1 MFKFF
6 KKKQEPNVDNITPEE
21 KPKNKRKKLGLFFWL
36 MLALGS
42 ILFGAVGAQMI
53 NENFYTTDIS
63 TFSLPTDNG
72 QWIEGTVFKP
82 ETATS
87 ANPAPA
93 VIFCPGFQRTKESH
107 YDIALEIA
115 RRGMV
120 CYIIDPYNQGDSSA
134 TMNTSASSAEGGAY
148 GVIPLVNYLYD
159 TGNINYIQKDNIHIV
174 GHSAGGNSTMTAGVY
189 FSNLAGGVFEDCK
202 IKSIY
207 ISGYIRNIIDVEYE
221 IDDTTGEYALD
232 ENGYYKFTEIGWESS
247 KVASLAINVGFGYCK
262 DDEGAWQNI
271 NFTGDITRPDSI
283 EAIALATSGGVHT
296 ELRKTGIEDGKIYG
310 QPIDGTMKVGYQEN
324 SLHGVQPFDVRA
336 TSHILYFL
344 DYVTMANTTI
354 NPNDQIWMWKQ
365 FFQLIMVVGLFLV
378 ITPMAVFIA
387 KIPVFKGVV
396 IKPRIVDEIQRG
408 DMNVVKAS
416 PEVEKMTTTELITAS
431 KPARPKR
438 KRNWIAWAITFFI
451 GFMIACFSFVP
462 MADLSKLLFADA
474 AAHKVTWIF
483 PERMNNAV
491 MLWALLNGIVGI
503 ILYFTTFF
511 FIGGRDGEKVKD
523 LGIKIGWK
531 NFLKTI
537 VVAFL
542 TWVGFYV
549 IIALVDFCFH
559 VDARFTFVAIRVTNE
574 RYLAYSLMYF
584 PIFFVFYFS
593 LSLRLNT
600 SSITTNKG
608 KNRWLNYLIGM
619 LMNTL
624 GLILIFAIQYISI
637 ADHGLMYWTTN
648 WLFTNMLWILVP
660 LMAILPLIQMK
671 IYKHT
676 NNIWLAAM
684 VTCLIFISISMANS
698 VAHGFFN
705 F

>member
-1 MFKFF
+1 MFKF
-6 KKKQEPNVDNITPEE
+6 KKKNNTTEVSKNVEQVE
-21 KPKNKRKKLGLFFWL
+21 KQKKKKKGLFFWL
-36 MLALGS
+36 LVAIGS
-42 ILFGAVGAQMI
+42 ISVGAVGAQMI

-63 TFSLPTDNG
+63 NFCLPTDNG

-93 VIFCPGFQRTKESH
+93 VVFCPGFQRTKESH

-134 TMNTSASSAEGGAY
+134 TTNTSASSAEGGAY
-148 GVIPLVNYLYD
+148 GVIPLINYLYD
-159 TGNINYIQKDNIHIV
+159 TGNVNYIQRDSIHIV

-189 FSNLAGGVFEDCK
+189 FSNLAGGVFSECK
-202 IKSIY
+202 VKSIY

-221 IDDTTGEYALD
+221 IDDATGEYVVD
-232 ENGYYKFTEIGWESS
+232 ENGYYQFSEIGWESS

-344 DYVTMANTTI
+344 DYVTMANSSLD
-354 NPNDQIWMWKQ
+354 PNDQIWMWKQ
-365 FFQLIMVVGLFLV
+365 FFQLIMVIGLFIFIVPTACL
-378 ITPMAVFIA
+378 IA
-387 KIPVFKGVV
+387 KIPVFKSIIIRPRVV
-396 IKPRIVDEIQRG
+396 TEVNRG
-408 DMNVVKAS
+408 DMNVVLDS
-416 PEVEKMTTTELITAS
+416 PGIKELDDTELIKES
-431 KPARPKR
+431 KPNRPKR
-438 KRNWIAWAITFFI
+438 IRNWVAWAITFAI
-451 GFMIACFSFVP
+451 GATVACFSFVP
-462 MADLSKLLFADA
+462 LADLSKLLFADA
-474 AAHKVTWIF
+474 AAHKITWFF

-491 MLWALLNGIVGI
+491 MLWAALNGLVGI
-503 ILYFTTFF
+503 ILYFVTFF
-511 FIGGRDGEKVKD
+511 FVGRRDGEKIKD
-523 LGIKIGWK
+523 LGITIGWK
-531 NFLKTI
+531 NFFKTLI
-537 VVAFL
+537 VGGL
-542 TWVGFYV
+542 TWMCFYLV
-549 IIALVDFCFH
+549 IGLVDSLFH

-584 PIFFVFYFS
+584 PIFFIFYFS
-593 LSLRLNT
+593 LSLRINT
-600 SSITTNKG
+600 SSITTNKSKHG
-608 KNRWLNYLIGM
+608 WLNYLIAV

-624 GLILIFAIQYISI
+624 GLIMIFAIQYLSI
-637 ADHGLMYWTTN
+637 ADHGLMYWTTD

-660 LMAILPLIQMK
+660 LMAVLPVIQKK

-676 NNIWLAAM
+676 NNIWLAAIA
-684 VTCLIFISISMANS
+684 TCLIFISISMTNS
-698 VAHGFFN
+698 VAHGYFN